1 MEDGAVSLDLRPVRP
16 AITVPVSCIDVTGAT
31 AGAVA
36 ARAAG
41 AEVIEWRLDA
51 LDPDEL
57 ASAPDRL
64 PALRAECRL
73 PVLATYRSRLE
84 GGPGEIDD
92 DAYGDLLTA
101 LVTARADAI
110 DVELTR
116 GEEVVLA
123 PVWLAHENGVS
134 VVGSSHDFTG
144 TPDDLDVRFAEL
156 ARRGSDVLKI
166 AVTPSSDTDVL
177 RLLSSAVRARHEHGR
192 SVLPVAMGPLG
203 ALTRVG
209 GGLWRAPL
217 TFARV
222 GEGSAPGQLDV
233 ADAARVLAVLTG
245 TGQGTGTDDAERP
258 DAGDPR

>member
-1 MEDGAVSLDLRPVRP
+1 MASRRPRP
-16 AITVPVSCIDVTGAT
+16 GM
-31 AGAVA
+31 
-36 ARAAG
+36 
-41 AEVIEWRLDA
+41 
-51 LDPDEL
+51 EL

-73 PVLATYRSRLE
+73 PVLATYRSGLE

-101 LVTARADAI
+101 LVTAGADAI

-123 PVWLAHENGVS
+123 PVWLARENGVS

-144 TPDDLDVRFAEL
+144 TPDDLDVRFAEV